1 MMQRWPSN
9 VEDFSAS
16 STATWSIA
24 RCKFF
29 CKWVSEREKTLT
41 DRYSIHKIESDSAT
55 LAKSLRCNVRRKDPD
70 REGDASDS
78 DEGEGGTDD
87 GEEENDEK
95 NSEAGDDEEFSSI
108 ETDSIGGRTVVC
120 SSPDNFVVTITTGAG
135 NVADKPSDDVL
146 AESDTV
152 NQGTLSDLTQTV
164 SGSAASSLPSRSSPT
179 AAAQSSIRVGAKHVE
194 SSLGSLTSNFKRSRH
209 TVESQGGTSAMQPTI
224 SHQNKVKKRSN
235 AAPNKKKVSFN
246 L

>member
-29 CKWVSEREKTLT
+29 CKWVSERDKTLT

-70 REGDASDS
+70 REGAASDS

-95 NSEAGDDEEFSSI
+95 KSEAGDDEEFSSI

-135 NVADKPSDDVL
+135 NVADEPSDDVS

-152 NQGTLSDLTQTV
+152 NQGTLSVTQTV
-164 SGSAASSLPSRSSPT
+164 SGSAASSLPSRISPT
-179 AAAQSSIRVGAKHVE
+179 AAKSSIGVGAEQVE
-194 SSLGSLTSNFKRSRH
+194 SSLGSLTSNLKRSRH
-209 TVESQGGTSAMQPTI
+209 YVESQGGSRVMQTTI
-224 SHQNKVKKRSN
+224 SRENKVTKKSN
-235 AAPNKKKVSFN
+235 AAQNKKTVSFKI
-246 L
+246 